1 MQWFLLKRIWN
12 LRLSRNFINLFKM
25 VMSNDIWQLEFTIDT
40 WAYILKCQILF
51 REDIYIYICNSIG
64 TKSHL
69 SKPEIII
76 HATEKCLSIDKA
88 ISKIKWCLLPLGM
101 FLKLFIR
108 YYIGL
113 NVVSRTNK
121 YEIELRLVYLK
132 IVFTN
137 RGKLAVWF
145 FYVIE
150 NTDIIHLQS
159 ICFTN

>member
-1 MQWFLLKRIWN
+1 M
-12 LRLSRNFINLFKM
+12 
-25 VMSNDIWQLEFTIDT
+25 
-40 WAYILKCQILF
+40 
-51 REDIYIYICNSIG
+51 YICNSIG

-137 RGKLAVWF
+137 RGKLTVWF
-145 FYVIE
+145 FLCYRKHRYHTFTKYMFHKFNFKKNIYLFM
-150 NTDIIHLQS
+150 DLFAFAFH
-159 ICFTN
+159 ICVSDKNLRLHVYI